1 MGYQWNNTEL
11 KKKSGVYNWA
21 AVIFMIIALGF
32 FVALPNYM
40 TSMPASTLN
49 LIILA
54 FVALGFVLFLL
65 GWRIQNQDKKSK
77 KKE

>member
-1 MGYQWNNTEL
+1 MAYKWNNAEL
-11 KKKSGVYNWA
+11 KKKSGVYNWV

-40 TSMPASTLN
+40 PSMLASTLN

-54 FVALGFVLFLL
+54 YVALGFVLFLL
-65 GWRIQNQDKKSK
+65 GWRIQNQDRKSK
-77 KKE
+77 KNK